1 MDSALQLAL
10 PFLDLFSATPFVE
23 HSAAGSAATSSG
35 FSAQPPVRLPRLSNP
50 PPLDLQQS
58 GVRPVRVAIGQAQ
71 QLIPYQ
77 LKRVKRRTI
86 GFMIDDRGLTVS
98 APKWVSFSEIDAA
111 VTEKSLWISRKL
123 VEWRKHQERR
133 SANQIQWI
141 DGGSLQYLGRAIT
154 MRVTSGITGCHLQDS
169 GELLVGLAKNADASR
184 LRDIVQAFLQ
194 MQAKRIFNE
203 RLERLAMLTGKAP
216 NSWKLSSARTRWG
229 SCTSDGSIR
238 LNWRL
243 IHFPMDVI
251 DYVVTHELAHLSEMN
266 HSPRFWNKV
275 AQAMPDYESARQ
287 VLSQYPDDFGLA

>member
-1 MDSALQLAL
+1 MDAALQLIL
-10 PFLDLFSATPFVE
+10 PFFDLFSAVP
-23 HSAAGSAATSSG
+23 SQK
-35 FSAQPPVRLPRLSNP
+35 AQADPIVSVGNLEGAL
-50 PPLDLQQS
+50 
-58 GVRPVRVAIGQAQ
+58 RPTRVAVGQAQ

-98 APKWVSFSEIDAA
+98 APKWISLGEIDAA
-111 VTEKSLWISRKL
+111 VIEKSPWISRKL
-123 VEWRKHQERR
+123 VQWRQHQERR

-141 DGGSLQYLGRAIT
+141 DGGTLQFLGRTIT
-154 MRVTSGITGCHLQDS
+154 MRITYGITGCHLQDS
-169 GELLVGLAKNADASR
+169 DELLVGLAKNADASR

-194 MQAKRIFNE
+194 TQAKRLFND

-229 SCTSDGSIR
+229 SCTAQGSIR

-251 DYVVTHELAHLSEMN
+251 DYVITHELAHLSEMN
-266 HSPRFWNKV
+266 RGQRFWDKV
-275 AQAMPDYESARQ
+275 AQVMPDYESAKQ